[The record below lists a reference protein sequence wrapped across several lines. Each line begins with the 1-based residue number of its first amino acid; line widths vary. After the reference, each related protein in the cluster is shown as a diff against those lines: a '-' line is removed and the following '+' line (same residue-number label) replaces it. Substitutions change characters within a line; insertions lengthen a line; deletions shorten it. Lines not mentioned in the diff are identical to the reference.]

1 VRESG
6 QARWPSPIAW
16 GLGSMVLLGAAGTVY
31 YRVRATTT
39 GAQPLPTVPTVT
51 FASHWDVGTQQ
62 IEATA
67 PLSSG
72 SGLHLLSGVETAT
85 TTLETD
91 HLVGTAHDT
100 GGSR

>member
-1 VRESG
+1 
-6 QARWPSPIAW
+6 
-16 GLGSMVLLGAAGTVY
+16 MVLLGAAGTVY

-39 GAQPLPTVPTVT
+39 GAQPLPKVPTVT

-72 SGLHLLSGVETAT
+72 TGLHLVSGVETAT

>member
-1 VRESG
+1 
-6 QARWPSPIAW
+6 
-16 GLGSMVLLGAAGTVY
+16 MVLLGAGGTAY
-31 YRVRATTT
+31 YRVRATT
-39 GAQPLPTVPTVT
+39 GAQPLPTVPTVK

-72 SGLHLLSGVETAT
+72 TGLRLLSGVEAAAT

-91 HLVGTAHDT
+91 HLVGTAHNT